1 MTSYK
6 QITNPKSRG
15 KPSKVSEG
23 ICRHCKEEISPEN
36 RVFQGTGGYKRECK
50 PCIREINYKNNK
62 RKRDI
67 IKNNP
72 LW

>member
-1 MTSYK
+1 M
-6 QITNPKSRG
+6 
-15 KPSKVSEG
+15 
-23 ICRHCKEEISPEN
+23 
-36 RVFQGTGGYKRECK
+36 FQGTGGYKRECK
-50 PCIREINYKNNK
+50 PCRNKVNYKNNK